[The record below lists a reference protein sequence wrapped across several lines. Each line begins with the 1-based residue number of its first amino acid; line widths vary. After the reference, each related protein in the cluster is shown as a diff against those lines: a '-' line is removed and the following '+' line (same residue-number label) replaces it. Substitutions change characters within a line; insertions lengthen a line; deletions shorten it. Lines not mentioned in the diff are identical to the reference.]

1 VGPTLQ
7 IFYTP
12 YSLSPHSFSLLPLH
26 HPSASSLPRR
36 LPCPLH
42 LLLRRRGSSIRRSG
56 STGPRRSRIRARR
69 LTSLRRRGVE
79 AAQLSSV
86 AARTS
91 SGLVEARRG
100 WRNAGRRASALCVLD
115 LLWAEQPRLEG
126 RGELQRRCL
135 PFPCSLPSNER
146 RPHHES
152 ATASSIHLQR
162 R

>member
-12 YSLSPHSFSLLPLH
+12 YSLSPHSFSLLPPP
-26 HPSASSLPRR
+26 PSLRQFSSPPAPMPPPPSPSPARQLYPT
-36 LPCPLH
+36 
-42 LLLRRRGSSIRRSG
+42 SG

-115 LLWAEQPRLEG
+115 LLWVEQPRLEG